1 MIYLLESELLE
12 HSSVYFALTKI
23 YGLNKSTSVSICRKL
38 GFSINF
44 KVKNL
49 SQDQITDMLKIIE
62 DSELFLTQDL
72 KKFKLSIFKVAV
84 IIQSYKGKRRT
95 KGLPVRGQRTHTNA
109 KTAKKK
115 RL

>member
-1 MIYLLESELLE
+1 MIYLLESELFE
-12 HSSVYFALTKI
+12 HSSIYFALTRI
-23 YGLNKSTSVSICRKL
+23 YGLNKSTSVSICKKL

-49 SQDQITDMLKIIE
+49 SQDQINDLLKIIE
-62 DSELFLTQDL
+62 DSGLFVTQDL
-72 KKFKLSIFKVAV
+72 KKFKLSILKMAV
-84 IIQSYKGKRRT
+84 ITQSYKGKRRA

-109 KTAKKK
+109 RTAKKK

>member
-1 MIYLLESELLE
+1 MIYLLESELFE
-12 HSSVYFALTKI
+12 YSSIHFALTRI

-44 KVKNL
+44 KIKDL
-49 SQDQITDMLKIIE
+49 SQDQINDLLKTIE
-62 DSELFLTQDL
+62 DSGLFVTQDL
-72 KKFKLSIFKVAV
+72 KKFRLSIFKMAV
-84 IIQSYKGKRRT
+84 ITQSYKGKRRA

>member
-1 MIYLLESELLE
+1 MVYFLESELPG
-12 HSSVYFALTKI
+12 SSSIYFALTKI
-23 YGLNKSTSVSICRKL
+23 YGLNKNTSVLICKKL

-49 SQDQITDMLKIIE
+49 SQDQINDILKVIE
-62 DSELFLTQDL
+62 DSDLLLTQNL
-72 KKFKLSIFKVAV
+72 KKFKLSIFKRAV
-84 IIQSYKGKRRT
+84 VTQSYKGKRRV

-109 KTAKKK
+109 RTARKK